1 MEGRRIDMYE
11 LFGFS
16 SRREKTLK
24 PYLREFFRHS
34 VHHPNGWGLAT
45 FDGGDDGDSRKMKT
59 VKVQTEMISAEKSER
74 LPGLIDALPDSK
86 VLLAHIRR
94 ATIGGV
100 KPENC
105 HPFVR
110 TDSDGRTWTLMHN
123 GTIFSGNEL
132 LPYRKQQVGDTD
144 SERILLY
151 LIDLLNKKSAGR
163 ADPLNSFERFKVVE
177 QAVDELSYR
186 NKLNLL
192 IYDGNKMYV
201 HVNMRDTLFVRNGD
215 GGAMFS
221 TTPLEPQ
228 GWEPL
233 PLNSLLVYDE
243 GTLQYRGRDHHNEY
257 LDVMGRI
264 TLDYNL

>member
-1 MEGRRIDMYE
+1 MRGMRTNMCE

-16 SRREKTLK
+16 SRQGKSLK

-34 VHHPNGWGLAT
+34 VRHPNGWGLAT
-45 FDGGDDGDSRKMKT
+45 FDDGGE
-59 VKVQTEMISAEKSER
+59 VKVQTETVSAEKSER
-74 LPGLIDALPDSK
+74 LPGIIDALPESK

-94 ATIGGV
+94 ATVGGV

-110 TDSDGRTWTLMHN
+110 TDAAGRTWTLIHN
-123 GTIFSGNEL
+123 GTIFSGTEL
-132 LPYRKQQVGDTD
+132 HPYRKQQVGDTD

-151 LIDLLNKKSAGR
+151 LIDKMNQKLAGR
-163 ADPLNSFERFKVVE
+163 SDPLNSFERFKVAE
-177 QAVDELSYR
+177 QVVYELSYR

-192 IYDGNKMYV
+192 IYDGSKLYV
-201 HVNMRDTLFVRNGD
+201 HVNMRNTLSVRHEA
-215 GGAMFS
+215 GGALFA

-233 PLNSLLVYDE
+233 PLTSLLVYE
-243 GTLQYRGRDHHNEY
+243 AGVLKYRGRDHHNEY

-264 TLDYNL
+264 TLDYDL